1 MMIVSG
7 SGIASPAIKNML
19 AFDRA
24 PRGARRPGIVMAF
37 DRESMRRVD
46 DDQHLHVDATNISK
60 ANVCPYLGREI
71 PDYENLGLEP
81 GKIYQLLRD
90 PEELAKAAAS
100 FNNKPL
106 LSKHREISAGDH
118 PKELVIGSTG
128 TDASFDEPFLRNSLV
143 VWDAGAIDDIESE
156 KKKELSSA
164 YRYRAD
170 MTPGQY
176 RGQAYDGVMRDIV
189 GNHVCLVKEGRAGAD
204 VVVGD
209 SMENVSMIKIPM
221 SRKAA
226 VTFGALAVYL
236 APKMAADEKIDLAPV
251 LKGLTSKN
259 FKDKKAGIAKSI
271 AALTKGK
278 LATDESIEDVVELL
292 EKLEGIKPSE
302 DDLGANAG
310 ALPVENLL
318 DTSMDEEDDDPEA
331 VKKRKEFLASKLSA
345 EDMKTYDSMFGAPK
359 PAKDAEVDE
368 TPEQKAA
375 REKKEAAEKAAKDA
389 LPKPITEK
397 AMDEALKKVAL
408 DVRATERGIQEA
420 LRKVRPLVGELA
432 MSFDSAEQV
441 NRHVLKMK
449 GIKGHDTMHAD
460 ALPMALDML
469 VEKTTKRV
477 EAPRIATDEASAKG
491 FDELFGKGAGEHI
504 RVIG

>member
-7 SGIASPAIKNML
+7 SGRASPAIANML

-24 PRGARRPGIVMAF
+24 LRGARRPGIIMAF

-46 DDQHLHVDATNISK
+46 DDKHLHVDVTNISK

-106 LSKHREISAGDH
+106 LSKHVEISADDH
-118 PKELVIGSTG
+118 PKDLVIGSTG

-143 VWDAGAIDDIESE
+143 VWDASAIKDIESE

-176 RGQAYDGVMRDIV
+176 KGQAFDGVMRDIV

-209 SMENVSMIKIPM
+209 SMENVAMSKNPM

-236 APKMAADEKIDLAPV
+236 GPKMAADEKIDLAPV

-259 FKDKKAGIAKSI
+259 FKDKKAGIAKSLV
-271 AALTKGK
+271 ALTKGK
-278 LATDESIEDVVELL
+278 LATDETLEDVVALL
-292 EKLEGIKPSE
+292 DKLEGVKPSE

-310 ALPVENLL
+310 ALPVENMT
-318 DTSMDEEDDDPEA
+318 DTLMDEEDDPEA
-331 VKKRKEFLASKLSA
+331 EKRRKDFLASKLNA
-345 EDMKTYDSMFGAPK
+345 EDMKTCDSMCGAPK

-397 AMDEALKKVAL
+397 AMDEKIAKVR
-408 DVRATERGIQEA
+408 DDFRGVQEA

-449 GIKGHDTMHAD
+449 GVKGHDTMHAD

-477 EAPRIATDEASAKG
+477 ESPRIAVDEAAAKG